1 MTALS
6 NRGGFVAAAAAY
18 FIWGLF
24 PLYWRLL
31 ASVPSAQLLAHR
43 VAWCAV
49 VVWLFLL
56 LRRDGAWWRGITPRL
71 WGMLAAS
78 AVCISFN
85 WGVFIVGINTGH
97 VLDTSLGY
105 FITPLVNVLCGVVLL
120 RERLNLLQWAAVT
133 CAGAGVAWMAWQLG
147 SLPWIALVLAF
158 SFASYGLIRKF
169 TPVDAVHGLAV
180 ESLILLLPSIL
191 FLLWRESLGDGVFLR
206 EAVHLDV
213 LMAVGG
219 SVTALPLVLF
229 AYGARR
235 VPLTLLGFLQYLAPI
250 VSMLIAVFVFHEPFG
265 YVQKVTFACIWLALV
280 LFSTDALRR
289 YLAQRDLVR

>member
-1 MTALS
+1 MTAMS

-49 VVWLFLL
+49 VVWLYLL
-56 LRRDGAWWRGITPRL
+56 LRGEGAWWRGIAPRV
-71 WGMLAAS
+71 WAMLAAS

-105 FITPLVNVLCGVVLL
+105 FITPLVNVLCGVVVL
-120 RERLNLLQWAAVT
+120 RERLNSLQWAAVT
-133 CAGAGVAWMAWQLG
+133 CAAAGVGWMAWQIG

-158 SFASYGLIRKF
+158 SFASYGLIRKL
-169 TPVDAVHGLAV
+169 TAVDAVQGLAV
-180 ESLILLLPSIL
+180 ESLILLLPSVA

-219 SVTALPLVLF
+219 AITALPLVLF

-235 VPLTLLGFLQYLAPI
+235 VPMTLLGFLQYLAPM
-250 VSMLIAVFVFHEPFG
+250 VSMVIAVFVFHEPFG
-265 YVQKVTFACIWLALV
+265 HVQKVTFGCIWLALA
-280 LFSTDALRR
+280 LFSTDAVRR
-289 YLAQRDLVR
+289 YLAQRDLAR